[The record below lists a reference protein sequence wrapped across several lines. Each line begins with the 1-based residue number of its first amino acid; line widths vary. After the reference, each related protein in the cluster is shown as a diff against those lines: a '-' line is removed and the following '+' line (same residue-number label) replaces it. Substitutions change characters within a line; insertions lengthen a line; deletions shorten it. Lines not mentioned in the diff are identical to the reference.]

1 MLILLGSFLA
11 LMLIG
16 LPVAL
21 AMAVSSLL
29 YILWSGLVPDVIVA
43 QRMIAGVESFP
54 LLAVPFFILA
64 GNLMNIAGVTGRIYA
79 FAVALVGW
87 MKGGLGQV
95 NVIGSVIFAGMSGTA
110 IADAAGLGTIEIKAM
125 KDHGYSTEFAVGVTA
140 ASATLGPII
149 PPSLPF
155 VIYGM
160 MANVSIGALFLGG
173 VIPGLTMTAMMMATV
188 AYFAHK
194 NGWGADT
201 PLRLRAV
208 ASAGLEV
215 VVVLAFPLAIWL
227 MVGAGMSINLAV
239 GLGLAALLALDW
251 YFDFSAV
258 MALMTP
264 VILIGGMTFGW
275 FTPTEAAVAAVIWS
289 LFLGLVRYRSMTLRT
304 LAKATFDT
312 IETTASVL
320 FIVTA
325 ASIFAWL
332 LTVSNAAQ
340 ILSDAILGFTS
351 NKWVFL
357 LLANI
362 LILFVGCFIDTIAA
376 ITILVPILLPIVL
389 KLGIDPIHFG
399 LVMTL
404 NLMIGLLHPPLGMVL
419 FVLARVA
426 KLSVERTTMAILPW
440 LVPLL
445 AALIAITYIP
455 ELTLWLPRQMGLG
468 R

>member
-1 MLILLGSFLA
+1 MALLFFVFLVVLLA
-11 LMLIG
+11 G
-16 LPVAL
+16 VPVFIAL
-21 AMAVSSLL
+21 AGSSLL
-29 YILWSGLVPDVIVA
+29 YTHF
-43 QRMIAGVESFP
+43 IAGIPDFVILHRMAGGIDSFP

-64 GNLMNIAGVTGRIYA
+64 GNLMNSAGITNRIYD
-79 FAVALVGW
+79 FAVALAGW
-87 MKGGLGQV
+87 TRGGLAHV
-95 NVIGSVIFAGMSGTA
+95 NILGSVIFAGMSGTA

-125 KDHGYSTEFAVGVTA
+125 QDHGYTTEFSVGVTA

-173 VIPGLTMTAMMMATV
+173 VIPGVFMTILMMGTV
-188 AYFAHK
+188 AFFAHK
-194 NGWGADT
+194 NGWGSDAKFSWRQ
-201 PLRLRAV
+201 LGEASIEV
-208 ASAGLEV
+208 AI
-215 VVVLAFPLAIWL
+215 VLAFPIAVWLLTQAGLSPNVAI
-227 MVGAGMSINLAV
+227 GIALAV
-239 GLGLAALLALDW
+239 LLALDW

-258 MALMTP
+258 MALMAP
-264 VILIGGMTFGW
+264 VILIGGMTMGL

-289 LFLGLVRYRSMTLRT
+289 LSHGLDRYRSKTLKA
-304 LAKATFDT
+304 LATPTFDT

-332 LTVSNAAQ
+332 LTVSQAAQ
-340 ILSDAILGFTS
+340 ILSDTILSITQ

-389 KLGIDPIHFG
+389 KLGIDPVHFG
-399 LVMTL
+399 LIMTL

-419 FVLARVA
+419 FVLARIA

-445 AALIAITYIP
+445 GALIAITYIP
-455 ELTLWLPRQMGLG
+455 ELTLWLPRTMGVTK
-468 R
+468 